1 MGSVKNWLT
10 DMEQDAAEMTS
21 QEFVDKHGGDNI
33 DVWVRVQWDLGNEI
47 GEEHYLAMSKP
58 EGSA

>member
-1 MGSVKNWLT
+1 MGSVKNWLM

-21 QEFVDKHGGDNI
+21 QEFGDKHGGDNI
-33 DVWVRVQWDLGNEI
+33 EVWVRVQWDLGNEI
-47 GEEHYLAMSKP
+47 GEEHYLAISKP

>member
-1 MGSVKNWLT
+1 MGSVKNWLM

-58 EGSA
+58 EGEA

>member
-1 MGSVKNWLT
+1 MGSVKNWLM

-47 GEEHYLAMSKP
+47 DEEHYLAMSKP
-58 EGSA
+58 EGFA

>member
-1 MGSVKNWLT
+1 MGSVKNWLM

-47 GEEHYLAMSKP
+47 GEEHYLAISKP

>member
-1 MGSVKNWLT
+1 MGSVKNWLM
-10 DMEQDAAEMTS
+10 DMEQDAAEMSS

-47 GEEHYLAMSKP
+47 GEEHYLAITEP

>member
-1 MGSVKNWLT
+1 MGSVKNWLM

-47 GEEHYLAMSKP
+47 DEEHYLAMSKP

>member
-1 MGSVKNWLT
+1 MGSVKNWLM

-58 EGSA
+58 EGFA

>member
-1 MGSVKNWLT
+1 MGSVKNWLM

-33 DVWVRVQWDLGNEI
+33 DVWVRIQWDLGNEI

-58 EGSA
+58 VGEA

>member
-1 MGSVKNWLT
+1 MGSVKNWLM

-47 GEEHYLAMSKP
+47 SEEHYLAISKP

>member
-1 MGSVKNWLT
+1 MGSVKNWLM

-47 GEEHYLAMSKP
+47 GEEHYLAISKT